1 MTSNGWIKSVAMDPR
16 VRSRRRK
23 GRHLTWTQRINLK
36 TPAQVEKMEASAR
49 VLAGVFLTLREMVAP
64 GVTTAE
70 INAVAERVIIDAGCI
85 PSFKGYNGFPATCCI
100 SVNEEVVHGIPGER
114 VLDPGDI
121 VGVDCGLIKDG
132 WHSDS
137 AETFAIGEVTEEAAT
152 LMRVTRECLDLAIEQ
167 VGPGKRVSDI
177 GKAVEAHARAHGF
190 AVVESLVGHG
200 IGRALHED
208 PQVPNY
214 RSFSLP
220 DPVME
225 EGLVIAIEPM
235 INAGVKDVK
244 TLDDQWTI
252 VTADRR
258 LSAHYEHTVA
268 VTAQGAKVLT
278 AR

>member
-1 MTSNGWIKSVAMDPR
+1 MAWK
-16 VRSRRRK
+16 
-23 GRHLTWTQRINLK
+23 QRINLK
-36 TPAQVEKMEASAR
+36 SAAEVDKMAAAGR
-49 VLAGVFLTLREMVAP
+49 TLADVFLDLREFVGP
-64 GVTTAE
+64 GRTTAE
-70 INAVAERVIIDAGCI
+70 IDARAERIITEAGCV

-100 SVNEEVVHGIPGER
+100 SVNEEVVHGIPGSREL
-114 VLDPGDI
+114 VPGDI

-137 AETFAIGEVTEEAAT
+137 AETFAIGEVSEEAAA
-152 LMRVTRECLDLAIEQ
+152 LMRVTEECLERAIAQ
-167 VGPGKRVSDI
+167 VVPGKRISDL
-177 GKAVEAHARAHGF
+177 GKAVAAHARAHGF

-220 DPVME
+220 DPALE

-235 INAGVKDVK
+235 INAGVKDVV
-244 TLDDQWTI
+244 TLKDQWTI

-268 VTAQGAKVLT
+268 VTADGVRVLT

>member
-1 MTSNGWIKSVAMDPR
+1 
-16 VRSRRRK
+16 
-23 GRHLTWTQRINLK
+23 
-36 TPAQVEKMEASAR
+36 MEASAR
-49 VLAGVFLTLREMVAP
+49 VLADVFLALREKIAP
-64 GVTTAE
+64 GVTTGE
-70 INAVAERVIIDAGCI
+70 IDALAERMIVEAGCI

-114 VLDPGDI
+114 VLEPGDI

-137 AETFAIGEVTEEAAT
+137 AETFAIGEVDEVAKT
-152 LMRVTRECLDLAIEQ
+152 LMRVTRECLDLAI
-167 VGPGKRVSDI
+167 GRVAAGGRISDI
-177 GKAVEAHARAHGF
+177 GKAVETHAGAYGF

-208 PQVPNY
+208 PQMPNY
-214 RSFSLP
+214 HSFSLP
-220 DPVME
+220 DPAME

-235 INAGVKDVK
+235 INAGVKEVV

-252 VTADRR
+252 VTADRS

-268 VTAQGAKVLT
+268 ITADGAKVLT